1 MERSPDF
8 DAKLI
13 VAMRKLRGYA
23 FMLTRCRDR
32 ADDLMQTTLLKALR
46 YHTHFRHGEMAKWL
60 AHIMHN
66 EHVSCFRRETREHT
80 VISFEG
86 DAYDIPGLITLPD
99 QLEAVAYKEHI
110 ADLSTLPLL
119 HREVLLMAVEGLT
132 YQAMAHKLGV
142 PLGTIRSRLN
152 RARQLL
158 SPELT
163 ALYLSGIKRLRSD
176 YEQGPRGV

>member
-13 VAMRKLRGYA
+13 VAMRKVRGYA
-23 FMLTRCRDR
+23 FMLTRRRDR

-46 YHTHFRHGEMAKWL
+46 YHTHFRYGDMAKWL
-60 AHIMHN
+60 ANIMHN
-66 EHVSCFRRETREHT
+66 EHVSAFRRDMREQT
-80 VISFEG
+80 VISFEN

-110 ADLSTLPLL
+110 ADLNTLPLL
-119 HREVLLMAVEGLT
+119 HREVLLLAVEGLT

-142 PLGTIRSRLN
+142 PLGTVRSRLN
-152 RARQLL
+152 RARQFL

-163 ALYLSGIKRLRSD
+163 AMYLSGTKRLRSD